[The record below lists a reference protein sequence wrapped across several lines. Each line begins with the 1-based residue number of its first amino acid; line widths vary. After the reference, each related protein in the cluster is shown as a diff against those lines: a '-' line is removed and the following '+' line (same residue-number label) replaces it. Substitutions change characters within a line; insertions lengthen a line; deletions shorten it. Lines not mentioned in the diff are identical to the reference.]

1 MADVLRC
8 TSCGALNR
16 YTPGRADARC
26 GRCNAGL
33 DADNHPHEVDDDAL
47 ARLVA
52 SSPVPVLVDFWAP
65 WCGPCRMQ
73 IPILDQV
80 AEKLPAV
87 KIGKVNV
94 DENGDLAVQFGVNTI
109 PYLVIFKDGK
119 KVNEFVGMRQAN
131 VLIDALGAAK

>member
-1 MADVLRC
+1 MS
-8 TSCGALNR
+8 TELNPQ
-16 YTPGRADARC
+16 TFQSFISS
-26 GRCNAGL
+26 GL
-33 DADNHPHEVDDDAL
+33 A
-47 ARLVA
+47 
-52 SSPVPVLVDFWAP
+52 LVDFWAP

-94 DENGDLAVQFGVNTI
+94 DDHGDLAAQFGVNTI

-119 KVNEFVGMRQAN
+119 KVSDFVGMRQAN
-131 VLIDALGAAK
+131 VLVDALAAAK